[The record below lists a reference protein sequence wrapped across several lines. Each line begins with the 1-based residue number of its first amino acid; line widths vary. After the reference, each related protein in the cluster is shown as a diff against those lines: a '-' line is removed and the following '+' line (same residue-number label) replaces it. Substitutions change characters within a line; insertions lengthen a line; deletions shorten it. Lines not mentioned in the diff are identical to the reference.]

1 MIKEKK
7 HEQTD
12 KENEIMEEHKLVL
25 YNDEVN
31 TFDHVINCLVEI
43 CRHNL
48 QQAEQCAWLV
58 HYKGKYAVKT
68 GELEE
73 MKLMCEKLC
82 VEGLS
87 ANVE

>member
-7 HEQTD
+7 QSFLE
-12 KENEIMEEHKLVL
+12 ESNETSEEYKLVL

-31 TFDHVINCLVEI
+31 TFQHVINCLVEI
-43 CRHNL
+43 CRHNPI
-48 QQAEQCAWLV
+48 QAEQCAWLV
-58 HYKGKYAVKT
+58 HNKGKYAVKT
-68 GELEE
+68 GTFEE
-73 MKLMCEKLC
+73 IKLMCEKML

>member
-7 HEQTD
+7 QNRE
-12 KENEIMEEHKLVL
+12 ENINEIAEEHKLVL

-31 TFDHVINCLVEI
+31 TFEHVINCLVEI
-43 CRHNL
+43 CRHNQ

-68 GELEE
+68 GEFDEIK
-73 MKLMCEKLC
+73 MMCEKLC